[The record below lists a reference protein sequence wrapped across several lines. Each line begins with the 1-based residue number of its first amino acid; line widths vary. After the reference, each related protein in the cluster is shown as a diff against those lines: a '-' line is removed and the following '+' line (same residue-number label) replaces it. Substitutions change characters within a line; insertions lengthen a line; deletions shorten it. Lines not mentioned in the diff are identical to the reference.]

1 MLRRE
6 MVVEGVQPIKILSI
20 FCWDVWSVKTFV
32 TRCCVE
38 LIVERQVAS
47 SWQYAAHVLRWLS
60 SGHRWRQLYLASA
73 STTSA
78 NHCTDEPG
86 FSDTFWLHI
95 NVSHFESHRNKE
107 RLWVWHSC
115 KVLHSLEGFWQVSNF
130 RLTPIFIALTW
141 FVSRM
146 IVMSL
151 YYVRS
156 VSVAWCYFQD
166 LSDYNRLENLP
177 LDIEWH
183 AFSGTWR
190 LLFRQRAI
198 GPCKP
203 SPEKLVWKTLNV
215 WESIRD
221 ACLWCSA
228 LQTFCCEKNMF
239 GETWC
244 IIGR

>member
-1 MLRRE
+1 MRRLICQNLCDAMLCW
-6 MVVEGVQPIKILSI
+6 VESLRGRWLQVDNTRLTCFGDYQATGGANFTLQVQVQHQQTIALMNLVLAIHFGCILMCHILS
-20 FCWDVWSVKTFV
+20 
-32 TRCCVE
+32 
-38 LIVERQVAS
+38 LIGTKRDCEFDTVARYYTVFGS
-47 SWQYAAHVLRWLS
+47 
-60 SGHRWRQLYLASA
+60 
-73 STTSA
+73 
-78 NHCTDEPG
+78 
-86 FSDTFWLHI
+86 
-95 NVSHFESHRNKE
+95 
-107 RLWVWHSC
+107 
-115 KVLHSLEGFWQVSNF
+115 FWQVSNF

-190 LLFRQRAI
+190 LLFRQRAT

>member
-1 MLRRE
+1 MLMLRRE
-6 MVVEGVQPIKILSI
+6 VVVEGVKPIKILSI

-60 SGHRWRQLYLASA
+60 GHRWRQLYLASP
-73 STTSA
+73 STTSVIPS
-78 NHCTDEPG
+78 HWWTWWC
-86 FSDTFWLHI
+86 DTFWLHI

-115 KVLHSLEGFWQVSNF
+115 KVLHSFWQVSNF

-166 LSDYNRLENLP
+166 LSDYNRLGNLP
-177 LDIEWH
+177 LDK
-183 AFSGTWR
+183 SGT
-190 LLFRQRAI
+190 LFQAQ
-198 GPCKP
+198 G
-203 SPEKLVWKTLNV
+203 
-215 WESIRD
+215 D
-221 ACLWCSA
+221 FCSDRS
-228 LQTFCCEKNMF
+228 L
-239 GETWC
+239 
-244 IIGR
+244 

>member
-1 MLRRE
+1 MLIRQNHCGA
-6 MVVEGVQPIKILSI
+6 MLCWVESLRG
-20 FCWDVWSVKTFV
+20 
-32 TRCCVE
+32 
-38 LIVERQVAS
+38 
-47 SWQYAAHVLRWLS
+47 RWLQVDNTRLTCF
-60 SGHRWRQLYLASA
+60 GDYQA
-73 STTSA
+73 TGGA
-78 NHCTDEPG
+78 NFTLQVQVQHCTDEPG
-86 FSDTFWLHI
+86 GAIHFGCILMCHILSLIGTKRDCEFDTVARYYT
-95 NVSHFESHRNKE
+95 VSGS
-107 RLWVWHSC
+107 
-115 KVLHSLEGFWQVSNF
+115 FWQVSNF

-198 GPCKP
+198 SPCKP

>member
-1 MLRRE
+1 M
-6 MVVEGVQPIKILSI
+6 
-20 FCWDVWSVKTFV
+20 

-47 SWQYAAHVLRWLS
+47 SWQYAAHVLRSL

-73 STTSA
+73 STTSVIQQTIA
-78 NHCTDEPG
+78 LMNLVLAIHFGCILMCHILSLIGTKRDCE
-86 FSDTFWLHI
+86 FDTVARYYTVFG
-95 NVSHFESHRNKE
+95 S
-107 RLWVWHSC
+107 
-115 KVLHSLEGFWQVSNF
+115 FWQVSNF

-228 LQTFCCEKNMF
+228 LQTFCSEKNMF